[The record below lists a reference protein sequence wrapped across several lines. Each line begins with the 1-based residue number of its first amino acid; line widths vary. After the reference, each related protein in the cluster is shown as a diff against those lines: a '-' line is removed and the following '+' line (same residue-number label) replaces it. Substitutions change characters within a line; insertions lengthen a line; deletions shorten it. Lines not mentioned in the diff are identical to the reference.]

1 MVNSEW
7 QVRFAA
13 LFRFRHSLPPPN
25 DSGQML
31 TATNEGVRVHP
42 ASPIHRGR
50 PVMRANARLI
60 LLLSKHAIPLAQ
72 DGRLSK
78 LGFCATE
85 YYPRFVLQVCIE
97 VHCLFSGAAA

>member
-1 MVNSEW
+1 
-7 QVRFAA
+7 
-13 LFRFRHSLPPPN
+13 
-25 DSGQML
+25 ML

-78 LGFCATE
+78 LGFCAT
-85 YYPRFVLQVCIE
+85 VLPAICSPG
-97 VHCLFSGAAA
+97 VHWSSLPLQWRGGV